1 MYILLYFFPYFC
13 YTLEADIKLSASS
26 HNSYEIA
33 LIVRMVQMFII
44 LRGIIM
50 AGFETKDIR
59 NIAIMGHGS
68 EGKTTLVE
76 GLLFAAGLID
86 RQGRVEDGTTVMDF
100 DAEETKR
107 HSSISAA
114 VAPIE
119 WKDKHLNIID
129 VPGYFD
135 FIGEMIG
142 PLRVVETA
150 GILVNASGGVAV
162 GTEKAWKYAT
172 KYKVGKL
179 LIVNQMDREHADFDK
194 VFNQL
199 RDMFGGSVVP
209 ILLPIGKGES
219 FKGLVNVLENK
230 AYDCT
235 GKVPKEIPIPD
246 GMADSIASAL
256 EEITEAA
263 AGADDDLMMKY
274 LEGEELSA
282 EEVLAGFSAGMAKG
296 EITPVVPC
304 SAVTTVGVTM
314 LLDVIAD
321 FLPSPAGRTYSG
333 IDPKT
338 DAEVT
343 RDCASSEPFSAFI
356 YKTIADPFVGKLS
369 LFKVMSGKFT
379 AGTSV
384 YNPTAGKT
392 EKVSGVNVLRGKKLI
407 SIESLNAGDL
417 GAMAKLQVTNTGDT
431 LCDQSNQIVYPKI
444 DFPVPCISKAIFAT
458 KQGEEDK
465 VFNGL
470 ARLQEEDPSITVE
483 KNTETGETLV
493 SAQGDLHLDVVK
505 NKLASKFGASAE
517 LQDPRIPYRETIK
530 KTVKAQGRH
539 KKQSG
544 GHGQFGDVWI
554 EFSPIGDTNIQF
566 EFEDAVVG
574 GVVPRNFIPSV
585 EKGLRE
591 NIVKGVLAGY
601 PMVGLHAKLY
611 DGSYH
616 AVDSSEMAFKTAA
629 RISYKK
635 GCMEAGPVLLEP
647 IMHVDVFVPDEY
659 MGDIMGDMNK
669 RRGRIMGMN
678 QVDGMQKL
686 EAEAPLAE
694 MFKYATDLRSM
705 TQARGS
711 FSMKFERYE
720 EVPANVA
727 QKIIDNAQKD
737 EDEED

>member
-1 MYILLYFFPYFC
+1 M
-13 YTLEADIKLSASS
+13 
-26 HNSYEIA
+26 
-33 LIVRMVQMFII
+33 
-44 LRGIIM
+44 
-50 AGFETKDIR
+50 
-59 NIAIMGHGS
+59 
-68 EGKTTLVE
+68 
-76 GLLFAAGLID
+76 
-86 RQGRVEDGTTVMDF
+86 
-100 DAEETKR
+100 
-107 HSSISAA
+107 
-114 VAPIE
+114 
-119 WKDKHLNIID
+119 
-129 VPGYFD
+129 
-135 FIGEMIG
+135 
-142 PLRVVETA
+142 
-150 GILVNASGGVAV
+150 
-162 GTEKAWKYAT
+162 
-172 KYKVGKL
+172 
-179 LIVNQMDREHADFDK
+179 
-194 VFNQL
+194 
-199 RDMFGGSVVP
+199 
-209 ILLPIGKGES
+209 LPIGSGDN
-219 FKGLVNVLENK
+219 FKGVVNVLENK

-235 GKVPKEIPIPD
+235 TKVPTEIPIPD

-263 AGADDDLMMKY
+263 AGADDELMMKY
-274 LEGEELSA
+274 LEGEELTK
-282 EEVLAGFSAGMAKG
+282 EELLEGFSIGMAKS

-304 SAVTTVGVTM
+304 SAVTTVGVTK

-321 FLPSPAGRTYSG
+321 FLPSPAGRQYTG
-333 IDPKT
+333 QDPKT
-338 DAEVT
+338 ETEAT
-343 RDCASSEPFSAFI
+343 RKCDSSEPFSAFI

-369 LFKVMSGKFT
+369 LFKVMSGSLT
-379 AGTSV
+379 AATVV
-384 YNPTAGKT
+384 YNPEAGKT
-392 EKVSGVNVLRGKKLI
+392 EKVTGVNILRGKKLVPADQ
-407 SIESLNAGDL
+407 LNAGDF
-417 GAMAKLQVTNTGDT
+417 GAMAKLQVSNTGDT
-431 LCDQSNQIVYPKI
+431 LCDQAHAIVYPKI
-444 DFPVPCISKAIFAT
+444 EFPAPCIYKAIFAT

-465 VFNGL
+465 VFGGL
-470 ARLQEEDPSITVE
+470 SRLQEEDPSINVE
-483 KNTETGETLV
+483 KSTETGETLV
-493 SAQGDLHLDVVK
+493 WAQGDLHLDVVR

-517 LQDPRIPYRETIK
+517 MHDPRIPYRETIK

-554 EFSPIGDTNIQF
+554 EFSPIGDTNIDF

-591 NIVKGVLAGY
+591 NITKGVLAGY

-635 GCMEAGPVLLEP
+635 GCLDASPVLLEP

-686 EAEAPLAE
+686 EAEAPMAE

-705 TQARGS
+705 TQARGY
-711 FSMKFERYE
+711 FTMQFERYE
-720 EVPANVA
+720 EVPSTVA
-727 QKIIDNAQKD
+727 QKIIDSASKD